1 MKTPA
6 SIALALVSTS
16 TAAHPGHGQPGWFH
30 NHTDDLV
37 DAAMIAIACLVA
49 VVVVKLLWKVVAR

>member
-6 SIALALVSTS
+6 TVALALVST
-16 TAAHPGHGQPGWFH
+16 TAGAHPGHGQQGWFH
-30 NHTDDLV
+30 NHADDLI

-49 VVVVKLLWKVVAR
+49 VVLVKLLWKAVAR